1 MSLWER
7 HLAAIEKEADPETPS
22 WLEAT
27 PTKWILVTH

>member
-7 HLAAIEKEADPETPS
+7 HLAAIDKGRTPETPS

-27 PTKWILVTH
+27 PTEWILVTH